1 MLDPRLYREEVDKIR
16 HGLERRGAKVDLDAM
31 VNMDIEKRKINVRLD
46 QLKSERNVATESIA
60 KLKRAGQD
68 AQADIEK
75 TRTLGD
81 EIKAQQEKFDDLEA
95 RFKAMALLV
104 PNLPHA
110 SVPDG
115 RSSADNKVVKEW
127 RHKPASAPA
136 GADGVKPK
144 HHLDVGKELGLF
156 DFERGAKITG
166 SGFPIFTG
174 LGARLE
180 RAMLNF
186 FLDFHV
192 AHHGFTEISP
202 PFVVNKASMI
212 GTGQLPKFEEDMYH
226 CDADDLYL
234 IPTAE
239 VPVTNMHGN
248 EVLDAASLPI
258 SYAAYSACFRREAGS
273 WGKDTRGFLRL
284 HQFNK
289 VEMVQ
294 FSDPATSYQ
303 AHEFLRECAET
314 LLQKLGLHYR
324 VLELCTGDLG
334 FGAAKCYDLEVF
346 APAEERWL
354 EVSSVSNF
362 EDFQARRANIRTKID
377 GKMQFVHTLNGSGL
391 ATPRVLVALLE
402 SHQTAEGG
410 LRVPEVLQPYM
421 GGVAEIKPK
430 KK

>member
-31 VNMDIEKRKINVRLD
+31 VNMDIEKRKINLRLD
-46 QLKSERNVATESIA
+46 QLKSERNTATENIA
-60 KLKRAGQD
+60 KLKRSGQD

-81 EIKAQQEKFDDLEA
+81 EIKAQQERFDDLEG

-104 PNLPHA
+104 PNLPHP

-127 RHKPASAPA
+127 GQKPAAA
-136 GADGVKPK
+136 AKPK
-144 HHLDVGKELGLF
+144 HHLDVGKDLGLF

-166 SGFPIFTG
+166 SGFPIHTG

-192 AHHGFTEISP
+192 ANHGFTEISP
-202 PFVVNKASMI
+202 PFVVNRASMI
-212 GTGQLPKFEEDMYH
+212 GTGQLPKFAEDMYH
-226 CDADDLYL
+226 CAEDDLYL

-248 EVLDAASLPI
+248 EVLDAASLPL

-289 VEMVQ
+289 VEMVM
-294 FSDPATSYQ
+294 FSEPAKSYE
-303 AHEFLRECAET
+303 AHEYLRACAET

-362 EDFQARRANIRTKID
+362 EEFQARRANIRAKID
-377 GKMQFVHTLNGSGL
+377 GKMQFIHTLNGSGL

-402 SHQTAEGG
+402 SHQTADGG
-410 LRVPEVLQPYM
+410 LRIPEVLQPYM
-421 GGVAEIKPK
+421 GGVTEIKPK

>member
-16 HGLERRGAKVDLDAM
+16 HGLERRGAKVDLDVM
-31 VNMDIEKRKINVRLD
+31 VNIDIEKRKINVQLD
-46 QLKSERNVATESIA
+46 QLKSERNAATEQIA
-60 KLKRAGQD
+60 QLKRSKEAGAIET
-68 AQADIEK
+68 AQVAIDK

-81 EIKAQQEKFDDLEA
+81 EIKIQQEKFDELET
-95 RFKAMALLV
+95 RFKDMAMLV
-104 PNLPHA
+104 PNLPHS

-115 RSSADNKVVKEW
+115 RSAADNRVAREW
-127 RHKPASAPA
+127 GQKYA
-136 GADGVKPK
+136 GATKPK

-156 DFERGAKITG
+156 DFERGAKISG
-166 SGFPIFTG
+166 SGFPIYMG

-180 RAMLNF
+180 RALLNF
-186 FLDFHV
+186 FLDTHV
-192 AHHGFTEISP
+192 ADHGFTEVSP

-212 GTGQLPKFEEDMYH
+212 GTGQLPKFEEDMYTVT
-226 CDADDLYL
+226 ADELYL

-248 EVLDAASLPI
+248 EILDAVSLPI
-258 SYAAYSACFRREAGS
+258 SYVAYSACFRREAGS

-289 VEMVQ
+289 VEMVM
-294 FSDPATSYQ
+294 FSDPAKSYDL
-303 AHEFLRECAET
+303 HESLVSYAEN

-324 VLELCTGDLG
+324 VLELCAGDMG
-334 FGAAKCYDLEVF
+334 FGAAKCYDLEVW

-362 EDFQARRANIRTKID
+362 EDFQARRANIRTKIG
-377 GKMQFVHTLNGSGL
+377 GKTQFVHTLNGSGL

-402 SHQTAEGG
+402 THQTPEGG
-410 LRVPEVLQPYM
+410 LRIPEVLQPYM
-421 GGVAEIKPK
+421 GGLKEIKAK

>member
-16 HGLERRGAKVDLDAM
+16 HGLERRHAKVDLDVM
-31 VNMDIEKRKINVRLD
+31 VNMDIEKRKINVQLD
-46 QLKSERNVATESIA
+46 QLKSERNAATEQIA
-60 KLKRAGQD
+60 QLKRSKEAGAAEA
-68 AQADIEK
+68 AQTAIEK

-81 EIKAQQEKFDDLEA
+81 EIKIQQDRFDDLEN

-104 PNLPHA
+104 PNLPHS

-115 RSSADNKVVKEW
+115 RSSADNVVVREW
-127 RHKPASAPA
+127 GKKYEGP
-136 GADGVKPK
+136 KPK

-156 DFERGAKITG
+156 DFERGAKIAG
-166 SGFPIFTG
+166 SGFPIYMG

-186 FLDFHV
+186 FLDTHV
-192 AHHGFTEISP
+192 AEHGFTEVQP
-202 PFVVNKASMI
+202 PVVVNRNSMI
-212 GTGQLPKFEEDMYH
+212 GTGQLPKFEEDMYAIT
-226 CDADDLYL
+226 ADELYL

-248 EVLDAASLPI
+248 EILDAASLPI

-273 WGKDTRGFLRL
+273 WGKETRGFLRL
-284 HQFNK
+284 HQFDK
-289 VEMVQ
+289 VEMVM
-294 FSDPATSYQ
+294 FSEPAKSYEL
-303 AHEFLRECAET
+303 HERLLSYAENLLR
-314 LLQKLGLHYR
+314 KLGLHYR
-324 VLELCTGDLG
+324 VLALCAGDMG
-334 FGAAKCYDLEVF
+334 FGAAKCYDLEVW

-377 GKMQFVHTLNGSGL
+377 GKTQFVHTLNGSGL

-402 SHQTAEGG
+402 TLQTADGG
-410 LRVPEVLQPYM
+410 FRIPEVLQPYM
-421 GGVAEIKPK
+421 GGLTEIKPK

>member
-16 HGLERRGAKVDLDAM
+16 QGLERRGAKVDLDAM
-31 VNMDIEKRKINVRLD
+31 VNMDIEKRKINQRLD
-46 QLKSERNVATESIA
+46 QLKSERNVATENIA

-81 EIKAQQEKFDDLEA
+81 EIKSQQEKFDDLEA
-95 RFKAMALLV
+95 RFKALALLV
-104 PNLPHA
+104 PNIPHA
-110 SVPDG
+110 SVPFG
-115 RSSADNKVVKEW
+115 RSSADNKVAKEW
-127 RHKPASAPA
+127 GQKYA
-136 GADGVKPK
+136 GPKPK

-166 SGFPIFTG
+166 SGFPIYTG

-192 AHHGFTEISP
+192 ANHGFLEVSP
-202 PFVVNKASMI
+202 PFVVNRASMI

-226 CDADDLYL
+226 CSADDLFL

-289 VEMVQ
+289 VEMVM
-294 FSDPATSYQ
+294 FSDPAKSYE
-303 AHEFLRECAET
+303 AHEYLRGCAEA

-362 EDFQARRANIRTKID
+362 EEFQARRANIRTKID
-377 GKMQFVHTLNGSGL
+377 GKMHFVHTLNGSGL

-402 SHQTAEGG
+402 SHQTADGG
-410 LRVPEVLQPYM
+410 LRIPEVLQPYM
-421 GGVAEIKPK
+421 GGLTEIKPK

>member
-31 VNMDIEKRKINVRLD
+31 VNIDIEKRKINVRLD
-46 QLKSERNVATESIA
+46 QLKSERNTATENIA
-60 KLKRAGQD
+60 KLKRTGQD

-81 EIKAQQEKFDDLEA
+81 EIKAQQEKFDDLES
-95 RFKAMALLV
+95 RFKALALLV

-127 RHKPASAPA
+127 GQKPAAASA
-136 GADGVKPK
+136 KPK
-144 HHLDVGKELGLF
+144 HHLDVGKELSLF

-166 SGFPIFTG
+166 SGFPIYTG

-192 AHHGFTEISP
+192 ANHGFTEVSP
-202 PFVVNKASMI
+202 PYVVNRASMI

-248 EVLDAASLPI
+248 EVLDAATLPI

-289 VEMVQ
+289 VEMVM
-294 FSDPATSYQ
+294 FSDPAKSYE
-303 AHEFLRECAET
+303 AHEYLRACAET

-324 VLELCTGDLG
+324 VLELCAGDLG

-377 GKMQFVHTLNGSGL
+377 GKMQFIHTLNGSGL

-410 LRVPEVLQPYM
+410 LRIPEVLQPYM
-421 GGVAEIKPK
+421 GGLTEIKPK

>member
-1 MLDPRLYREEVDKIR
+1 MLDPRMYREEVDKIR
-16 HGLERRGAKVDLDAM
+16 QGLERRGAKVDLDAM
-31 VNMDIEKRKINVRLD
+31 VNIDIEKRKINQQLD
-46 QLKSERNVATESIA
+46 QLKSERNTATESIA

-68 AQADIEK
+68 AQPDIEK
-75 TRTLGD
+75 TRVLGD

-95 RFKAMALLV
+95 RFRALALLV

-115 RSSADNKVVKEW
+115 RSAADNKVVKEW
-127 RHKPASAPA
+127 GTQPASSA
-136 GADGVKPK
+136 KPK
-144 HHLDVGKELGLF
+144 LHLEVGKELGLF

-166 SGFPIFTG
+166 SGFPIYTG

-192 AHHGFTEISP
+192 ANHGFTEVSP
-202 PFVVNKASMI
+202 PYLVNRASMI
-212 GTGQLPKFEEDMYH
+212 GTGQLPKFEEQMYH
-226 CDADDLYL
+226 CGEDDLFL

-248 EVLDAASLPI
+248 EVLDSASLPI

-294 FSDPATSYQ
+294 FCDPAKSYQ
-303 AHEFLRECAET
+303 AHEFLLECAEA
-314 LLQKLGLHYR
+314 LLQKLGLRYR
-324 VLELCTGDLG
+324 VLALCAGDLG

-377 GKMQFVHTLNGSGL
+377 GKMQFIHTLNGSGL

-402 SHQTAEGG
+402 SYQTPEGG
-410 LRVPEVLQPYM
+410 LRIPEALQPYM
-421 GGVAEIKPK
+421 GGMTEIGPK